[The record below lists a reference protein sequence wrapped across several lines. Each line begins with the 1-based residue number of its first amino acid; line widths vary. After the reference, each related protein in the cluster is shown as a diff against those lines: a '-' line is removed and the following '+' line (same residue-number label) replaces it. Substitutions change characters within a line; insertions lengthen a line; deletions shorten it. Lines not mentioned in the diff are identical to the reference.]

1 MLATL
6 RRLVLGTALILG
18 ASTLLLVSDLG
29 SRVEH
34 GPATAKVGR
43 VARVALVQPA
53 SQAILD
59 DGVRGI
65 VDALAARGYVDGHT
79 MALRRYNAEGDATVS
94 SAIAKEV
101 VNSDADLVLTVSTLS
116 LQSVANANRAV
127 RKPHVFALVSDPSV
141 TGVGI
146 SKDKPLDHPAWLAG
160 YGTMQPVEPA
170 FEIAREMKPDLE
182 RVGVVWNSAE
192 ANSEGQLKIARQVC
206 ARMNIE
212 LIEATID
219 SSAGVGEAAGALIAR
234 GAQAIFVP
242 GDVMVL
248 VGIDPLLAA
257 ARKGGIPVFTVIPPN
272 ALKGALFDLGADYYE
287 VGKHEGELAADV
299 LDGLSPASVPIVN
312 YLPES
317 LFINEQTLSAVQTK
331 GWHLPESVLKRARVI
346 VDQNGRQ
353 QPGPAASRPA
363 ANPANA
369 MRKRTR
375 PWKLEAILYN
385 ESHPAEQTIA
395 GLEEGMKKWPLVQ
408 GRDYTFTL
416 RNAQGDI
423 GALNS
428 LIDAAITDGA
438 DIVIPISTP
447 ALQATVQKVKDR
459 PIVFSL
465 VANPM
470 IVGAG
475 KSYTDHL
482 PNVTGVSVLAP
493 ADVLLDLLRKYFP
506 QYRRIGTLY
515 CPAEANSVDLKD
527 LVVDH
532 GRQRGLEVE
541 TVAASSPAELP
552 DAAMSLASRP
562 IDAIVQISDNLSS
575 AGFTAIARAA
585 NQARKPLFSLNSA
598 SLPLGAPVAF
608 GRDYHEAGLETAA
621 MVLRVMNGESPAGIP
636 FTLPSHVVRQA
647 SLPNAR
653 ANGLELPQGFLDQME
668 TVVH

>member
-6 RRLVLGTALILG
+6 RRLVLGIALILG
-18 ASTLLLVSDLG
+18 ASTLLLISDLG
-29 SRVEH
+29 SRVQH
-34 GPATAKVGR
+34 TPVAAKNGKM
-43 VARVALVQPA
+43 ARVALVQPA

-65 VDALAARGYVDGHT
+65 IDAMAARGYVDGRT
-79 MALRRYNAEGDATVS
+79 MALRKYNAEGDATVS

-116 LQSVANANRAV
+116 LQSVANANRAI
-127 RKPHVFALVSDPSV
+127 RKHHVFALVSDPSV

-146 SKDKPLDHPAWLAG
+146 SKEKPLDHPAWLAG

-182 RVGVVWNSAE
+182 RVGVVWNAAE

-206 ARMNIE
+206 ARMGIE
-212 LIEATID
+212 LLEATID

-234 GAQAIFVP
+234 GSQAIFVP

-299 LDGLSPASVPIVN
+299 LDGRDPASIPIVN

-317 LFINEQTLSAVQTK
+317 LFINEQTLAAVQGK
-331 GWHLPESVLKRARVI
+331 GWHLPESVLNRARVI
-346 VDQNGRQ
+346 VDQNGKQ
-353 QPGPAASRPA
+353 QPGPAAARPA
-363 ANPANA
+363 ADAA
-369 MRKRTR
+369 RKRTR

-395 GLEEGMKKWPLVQ
+395 GLEEGMKKWSLVQ

-438 DIVIPISTP
+438 DIIIPISTP
-447 ALQATVQKVKDR
+447 SLQAAVQKVKDR

-475 KSYTDHL
+475 KSFTDHL

-527 LVVDH
+527 LVVAH
-532 GRQRGLEVE
+532 GKQRGLEVE

-552 DAAMSLASRP
+552 DAAMSLANRP

-575 AGFTAIARAA
+575 SGFTAIARAA

-636 FTLPSHVVRQA
+636 FILPDHVVRQA

>member
-6 RRLVLGTALILG
+6 RRLALGIALIVG

-29 SRVEH
+29 SREQQAPVLGKRSH
-34 GPATAKVGR
+34 M
-43 VARVALVQPA
+43 ARVALVQPA
-53 SQAILD
+53 SQTVLD

-65 VDALAARGYVDGHT
+65 VDALAARGYVDGRT
-79 MALRRYNAEGDATVS
+79 LALRKFNAEGDATVS

-101 VNSDADLVLTVSTLS
+101 VNGDSDLLITVSTLS

-146 SKDKPLDHPAWLAG
+146 SKDNPLDHPAWMAG

-170 FEIAREMKPDLE
+170 FEIARELKPDLK
-182 RVGVVWNSAE
+182 RVGVVWNAAE
-192 ANSEGQLKIARQVC
+192 ANSEGQLKIARRVC
-206 ARMNIE
+206 ARMGID
-212 LIEATID
+212 LLEATID

-234 GAQAIFVP
+234 GAEAIFVP
-242 GDVMVL
+242 GDVMVM
-248 VGIDPLLAA
+248 VGIDPLIAA
-257 ARKGGIPVFTVIPPN
+257 ARKGNVAVFTVTPPN
-272 ALKGALFDLGADYYE
+272 ALKGALFDIGADYYE
-287 VGKHEGELAADV
+287 VGLHEGDLAADV
-299 LDGLSPASVPIVN
+299 LDGRDPAKVPIVN

-317 LFINEQTLSAVQTK
+317 LFINEQSLSGLEAK
-331 GWHLPESVLKRARVI
+331 GWHLPESIRNRAKVI
-346 VDQNGRQ
+346 VDRDGKAQA
-353 QPGPAASRPA
+353 GPAASSKAPVA
-363 ANPANA
+363 SNA
-369 MRKRTR
+369 RKRTR
-375 PWKLEAILYN
+375 PWKLEAILYS
-385 ESHPAEQTIA
+385 ESLPAEQSVA
-395 GLEEGMKKWPLVQ
+395 GLKEGMKKWPLVE

-428 LIDAAITDGA
+428 LIDAALTDGA

-447 ALQATVQKVKDR
+447 SLQAAIRKVKDR

-470 IVGAG
+470 AAGAG

-482 PNVTGVSVLAP
+482 PNVTGIAVLAP
-493 ADVLLDLLRKYFP
+493 ADTLLDLLRKYFP

-527 LVVDH
+527 LVVAHARD
-532 GRQRGLEVE
+532 RGLEVE
-541 TVAASSPAELP
+541 TMAASSPAELP
-552 DAAMSLASRP
+552 DAAMALASRP

-575 AGFTAIARAA
+575 AGFAAITRAA

-598 SLPLGAPVAF
+598 AIALGAPVAF
-608 GRDYHEAGLETAA
+608 GRDYHQAGLDTAA
-621 MVLRVMNGESPAGIP
+621 MVLRVMNGESPSGIP
-636 FTLPSHVVRQA
+636 FALPGHVVREA

-668 TVVH
+668 TVIH